1 MADHRA
7 LSTQERNPRSAVA
20 RTVVAVLALAPLLNG
35 ILLAVMEALKPY
47 EVHLPGWVFPAL
59 NGILVAIAAL
69 TALVTR
75 VLAVPGVNDWL
86 REYLPFLAPEDKAN
100 RLPAGDAPEHRA
112 E

>member
-1 MADHRA
+1 MGDHVA

-20 RTVVAVLALAPLLNG
+20 RTFFAILALAPLLNG
-35 ILLAVMEALKPY
+35 VLLATVEALKPY
-47 EVHLPGWVFPAL
+47 EVYLPAWLFPAL

-86 REYLPFLAPEDKAN
+86 RTYLPFLAPEDKAN
-100 RLPAGDAPEHRA
+100 RM
-112 E
+112 